1 MGLRRRIVLPFVA
14 LFSLATAS
22 TGAATLAVVTRSVE
36 ENLKNR
42 ARSLAELVQS
52 VQSVTGHPT
61 YAFYLKTV
69 YRADVAVV
77 LDGQVTP
84 FCTLPAALAARLPEF
99 RPAEESF
106 VPWNGFLAIRR
117 GDCYLFFPEGV
128 LDDEKAAAVRPLLWI
143 AGAGL
148 AVVTLAGIAI
158 GHSVARPIEALS
170 ARARS
175 LTGRPDE
182 SLSPAGGGREMD
194 DLVAALNRM
203 LETLRRSER
212 FAVLGNLAAGVAH
225 EIKNPLSAMRMT
237 VQMLREEKAGPDREP
252 YDLLLREIER
262 LDLAASELSAA
273 ARPGPPARDPVRLER
288 AVGDVL
294 DLLDRQLGHLRVI
307 VERRFEPVPDVLGD
321 ENRIKR
327 AAMNLI
333 LNGAQAM
340 PQGGR
345 LTVTLA
351 PRPEGARIAVT
362 DTGAGVPAELRGRIF
377 EPFVTG
383 KPDGVGLGLALTKRI
398 VEDHGGTIGFDSSG
412 RGSTFW
418 IDLPGRDTGS
428 HV

>member
-14 LFSLATAS
+14 LFTLATAA
-22 TGAATLAVVTRSVE
+22 TGAATLTVVTRSVE

-42 ARSLAELVQS
+42 ARSLADLVRTAEN
-52 VQSVTGHPT
+52 VTRYPV
-61 YAFYLKTV
+61 YATYLKTV

-77 LDGQVTP
+77 RDGEVTP
-84 FCTLPAALAARLPEF
+84 FCTLPAPLAARLPEF
-99 RPAEESF
+99 RPPEETF
-106 VPWNGFLAIRR
+106 VPWNGYLAIRR
-117 GDCYLFFPEGV
+117 EDCYLFFPERV
-128 LDDEKAAAVRPLLWI
+128 LDDEKAAAVQPLLWI

-148 AVVTLAGIAI
+148 AVVALAGVAI
-158 GHSVARPIEALS
+158 GHSVARPIEVLS
-170 ARARS
+170 ARAQG

-182 SLSPAGGGREMD
+182 SLAPTGGGRELD

-212 FAVLGNLAAGVAH
+212 LAVLGNLAAGVAH

-237 VQMLREEKAGPDREP
+237 VQMLREEKAPKDREP
-252 YDLLLREIER
+252 FDLLLREIER

-273 ARPGPPARDPVRLER
+273 ARPGPPAREPVRLER

-294 DLLDRQLGHLRVI
+294 DLLDRQLGHLGVK
-307 VERRFEPVPDVLGD
+307 VERRFAPVPDVPGD
-321 ENRIKR
+321 ENRLKR

-340 PQGGR
+340 PQGGT

-351 PRPEGARIAVT
+351 PREEGARFAVT
-362 DTGAGVPAELRGRIF
+362 DTGAGVPSELRGRIF

-398 VEDHGGTIGFDSSG
+398 VEDHGGRIGFDSSEG
-412 RGSTFW
+412 GSTFW
-418 IDLPGRDTGS
+418 IDLPGRALRPQI
-428 HV
+428 